1 MKRVLLFLIVLQLSS
16 SQRCPVCKDYYCLE
30 NIWKDCPQTL
40 VNSNITNISNASI
53 NCISVQYIAQ
63 QEYRQLKDCVIGTE
77 AENCQLFYQEYGIQ
91 NVNCTVV
98 PAFVDIQPS
107 SNQLERNRLANGT
120 STGQGLNLNLNCSS
134 PCLNLNLSLFLSDDS
149 NSTSSISSSESLS
162 YSYDETLNVS
172 YLNFNFSS
180 NSFGNLS
187 FNLTEDSSDSD
198 LNYSYDLIFATNSSV
213 NLNES
218 DLLLSNL
225 NPIPIP
231 IYSTSLNQS
240 LNLTSSEEDS
250 GSDLS
255 YSYDWNS
262 NSSFNLTSNETD
274 FLSSDPVI
282 ISSNPVLGYSG
293 NSTSNSSVSFTSA
306 EDNSNSELNSSA
318 NLNLILNKNYS
329 MSSDIILNTTSYENL
344 SFSST
349 EQESNSS
356 FNPILQT
363 NSNLNVDFN
372 VSQASIE
379 NNNSYADHNFTDS
392 ELSSSLEFFINSSQ
406 NLPLASNSEIDLS
419 LNSSLQNLEQANTTE
434 RILQTNNSDFDKMVT
449 FSPNSTEQTL
459 TPTEPTIS
467 LLSFFNTTPNLLS
480 DATVLSESPILSTT
494 SDYELSA
501 ETNSLTLTDL
511 SSVSSTLPSDSS
523 LGPYQDFSP
532 TSNILIFDGVEPN
545 SNESENFT
553 SFSSNTDSAISSPLS
568 DSTSESPSFALS
580 SGLANSTTSNFDVS
594 PTLALNPNFSYS
606 PNQGSTVTPTSYN
619 ENYSLSITYTSPTS
633 NFSDLETISPFD
645 NYSFTSSPGL
655 NLSSADSLDV
665 TSSSSNPTESF
676 KISLTTSPTSN
687 TNSFDSSTTTEPVL
701 RPGFATRPG
710 FLTQNSGLT
719 TPTSRSN
726 SSFRIDPNISF
737 PSSDNSTR
745 SNFTSNTTPSF
756 YTILRDMFRFN
767 VSTTPSFRKKLNVT
781 SRPHPTS
788 PSYTSSFTFNWIP
801 DRHVLPFIPT
811 PSVNGNKPKKPASQ
825 VSPDLKP
832 SPDSASINTV
842 NVIIEIL
849 VLMLSVFELC

>member
-1 MKRVLLFLIVLQLSS
+1 
-16 SQRCPVCKDYYCLE
+16 
-30 NIWKDCPQTL
+30 
-40 VNSNITNISNASI
+40 
-53 NCISVQYIAQ
+53 
-63 QEYRQLKDCVIGTE
+63 
-77 AENCQLFYQEYGIQ
+77 
-91 NVNCTVV
+91 
-98 PAFVDIQPS
+98 
-107 SNQLERNRLANGT
+107 
-120 STGQGLNLNLNCSS
+120 
-134 PCLNLNLSLFLSDDS
+134 
-149 NSTSSISSSESLS
+149 
-162 YSYDETLNVS
+162 
-172 YLNFNFSS
+172 
-180 NSFGNLS
+180 
-187 FNLTEDSSDSD
+187 
-198 LNYSYDLIFATNSSV
+198 
-213 NLNES
+213 
-218 DLLLSNL
+218 
-225 NPIPIP
+225 
-231 IYSTSLNQS
+231 
-240 LNLTSSEEDS
+240 
-250 GSDLS
+250 
-255 YSYDWNS
+255 
-262 NSSFNLTSNETD
+262 
-274 FLSSDPVI
+274 
-282 ISSNPVLGYSG
+282 
-293 NSTSNSSVSFTSA
+293 
-306 EDNSNSELNSSA
+306 
-318 NLNLILNKNYS
+318 